1 MMDGISFLGI
11 LCLGRGYLSISALA
25 VICGLY
31 YTTGTLFI
39 HSAPVISTEQREA
52 HMLVLRTLTLRRVG
66 STLFDY
72 LVKVPLLKHPPLDET
87 FMHAFIRKPTTP
99 LY

>member
-1 MMDGISFLGI
+1 
-11 LCLGRGYLSISALA
+11 
-25 VICGLY
+25 
-31 YTTGTLFI
+31 
-39 HSAPVISTEQREA
+39 
-52 HMLVLRTLTLRRVG
+52 MLVLRTLSLRRVG

-87 FMHAFIRKPTTP
+87 LMHAFIRKPTTP

>member
-39 HSAPVISTEQREA
+39 HSAPVISTEAGPHVGVA
-52 HMLVLRTLTLRRVG
+52 HSFLAKGRFYT
-66 STLFDY
+66 
-72 LVKVPLLKHPPLDET
+72 
-87 FMHAFIRKPTTP
+87 I
-99 LY
+99 